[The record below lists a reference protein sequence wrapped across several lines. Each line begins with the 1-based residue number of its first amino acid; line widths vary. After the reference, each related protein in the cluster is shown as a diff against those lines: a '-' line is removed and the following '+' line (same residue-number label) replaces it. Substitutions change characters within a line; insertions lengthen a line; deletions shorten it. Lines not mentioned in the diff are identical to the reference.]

1 MGATVT
7 GTQII
12 ITYKVSGAVSD
23 FDQVAQAGF
32 EAALKAQFPCY
43 PPDCH
48 ASLAVTAASVNLQ
61 WEIVSTS
68 ADTSAL
74 VASAEAQTTQPLGTL
89 SAMLGASLEA
99 SPEVV
104 ITYGVAAFVTIGAPS
119 PPPPSPPPPSPP
131 PKLPPSIPPP
141 SPTLPPRSPC
151 VAGGAGCLPPRGFI
165 APKLLGAHF
174 SASNPSKA
182 VILTFDA
189 PTNEGGALCLGY
201 CPCAALLDEETVKKL
216 QVARARARV
225 RIGLGPGLG
234 YG

>member
-1 MGATVT
+1 MPGQVGATVT

-32 EAALKAQFPCY
+32 EAALKAQFSCY
-43 PPDCH
+43 APDCH

-61 WEIVSTS
+61 LEMVSTL

-74 VASAEAQTTQPLGTL
+74 VASAEAQATMPWGTL
-89 SAMLGASLEA
+89 SAMLGASVQA
-99 SPEVV
+99 NPVVV

-131 PKLPPSIPPP
+131 PSAPPSLPPP

-151 VAGGAGCLPPRGFI
+151 SQFEALIHDGPPVA
-165 APKLLGAHF
+165 
-174 SASNPSKA
+174 
-182 VILTFDA
+182 
-189 PTNEGGALCLGY
+189 
-201 CPCAALLDEETVKKL
+201 
-216 QVARARARV
+216 
-225 RIGLGPGLG
+225 
-234 YG
+234 